1 MNEIGSIW
9 RKWDLH
15 LHCPATVFNNQFEG
29 STEDEKWE
37 KYIEEIEKLEDFSVL
52 GITDYFSIKGY
63 KKMLELENE
72 GHFPKIDLLLP
83 NVELRILPVTAD
95 NKAINLHIIFSPS
108 IVDELDSLFFNN
120 LEFEYSENTYKCTQN
135 DLIKLGRD
143 YKNDPELSEESAYK
157 EGCNQFKT
165 ELKQLNTVFKKNK
178 KLRDNSITGVS
189 NNSGDGNS
197 GIQHSSLAATRQ
209 EIYRFSDFIFS
220 SNPNDRIYF
229 SGKGI
234 DNSEKVINDY
244 GSIKPC
250 VHGSDAHNLSDVCK
264 PDENRF
270 TWVKADPTFE
280 GLRQIIYEPIERI
293 KIQENNP
300 QCEFAKPF
308 FSDIVIE
315 EDINIFDDQTI
326 KFKTQSLKLNP
337 NLVTIIGGRGEGKSV
352 LIDYFANGFGLSE
365 RENFNNSKYFK
376 INYSKEV
383 CTDDYLEFDLN
394 IENNLNL
401 LYISQNA
408 VKDIALS
415 HKKLGDEIR
424 SLLKLEH
431 IGFSATIQNEID
443 SIIEE
448 YRSLTSWFN
457 ETNPENIKINDRE
470 TLNSIKKRNKD
481 LLNSITNKENKHK
494 LEQYTENI
502 KEIRLSELKKES
514 IYKIISKL
522 KSFEEEINQ
531 ELVEIK
537 LDISI
542 VSFKKQIDELQI
554 LLESLNQTIVKNNKE
569 NTTIKE
575 QFSEIYKGDLS
586 SLLENA
592 EKYKSTIE
600 TINERLKLIEKQEEK
615 LSALEKNKNNI
626 STKLNT
632 ELNKQV
638 ELINN
643 AWSEILNGNIS
654 WTIEQKSLM
663 KRILSDREIKIQGK
677 IYFNDKEFYNGLRE
691 CINGTYWR
699 NKNKEGEL
707 KNYFKITDE
716 MSFFNFLKNKL
727 ENELIENKDLYYIS
741 DIEDFF
747 YNLKKRQKYLY
758 VQPEITYKNKTLD
771 KISVG
776 QRGTVYL
783 CLKLATSTFSI
794 PIIYDQPEDD
804 LDNQFI
810 INELVGIFKS
820 IKKFRQV
827 IIVTHNANLVVNSD
841 TEQVVIAK
849 NIDETLSY
857 YSGSLEN
864 ETIINDVCKIL
875 EGGKYAFEQRRD
887 RYKLNKP
894 SR

>member
-15 LHCPATVFNNQFEG
+15 LHCPTTIFNNQFKG

-37 KYIEEIEKLEDFSVL
+37 KYIEKIEKTEKFSVL

-63 KKMLELENE
+63 KKMLELKNE
-72 GHFPKIDLLLP
+72 GHFSKINLLLP

-120 LEFEYSENTYKCTQN
+120 LEFEYAENTYKCTED

-143 YKNDPELSEESAYK
+143 YKSDPELPEISAYK

-165 ELKQLNTVFKKNK
+165 ELKQLNKIFKKNK

-220 SNPNDRIYF
+220 SNPKDRIYF
-229 SGKGI
+229 SGQGV
-234 DNSEKVINDY
+234 DNSEKIINDY
-244 GSIKPC
+244 GSLKPC
-250 VHGSDAHNLSDVCK
+250 VHGSDAHNLPDVCK
-264 PDENRF
+264 PDEKRF
-270 TWVKADPTFE
+270 TWIKADPTFE
-280 GLRQIIYEPIERI
+280 GLRQIIYEPIERV

-308 FSDIVIE
+308 FSEIVIKE
-315 EDINIFDDQTI
+315 NINVFDDQTI
-326 KFKTQSLKLNP
+326 KFNTQNLNLNP

-365 RENFNNSKYFK
+365 RKNFNSSDQFK

-383 CTDDYLEFDLN
+383 CTDDYLEFDLG
-394 IENNLNL
+394 IKNNLNF

-415 HKKLGDEIR
+415 HKKLGNEIR

-431 IGFSATIQNEID
+431 IGFSATVQDEID
-443 SIIEE
+443 RIIEE
-448 YRSLTSWFN
+448 YHSLSNWFN
-457 ETNPENIKINDRE
+457 ETNSDNVRINDRK
-470 TLNSIKKRNKD
+470 TLNSIKKRNED
-481 LLNSITNKENKHK
+481 LLNSITNKENKQK

-502 KEIRLSELKKES
+502 KKIRLAELKKE
-514 IYKIISKL
+514 KIDRVISKL
-522 KSFEEEINQ
+522 KIFEEEINP
-531 ELVEIK
+531 ELIEISQ
-537 LDISI
+537 DISI
-542 VSFKKQIDELQI
+542 ISFKKLIDELQVI
-554 LLESLNQTIVKNNKE
+554 IDGLSQTIEGKNKE
-569 NTTIKE
+569 NTSIKE

-600 TINERLKLIEKQEEK
+600 TINERLKRIEKQEEK
-615 LSALEKNKNNI
+615 LSNIKTRKNNI
-626 STKLNT
+626 SNILNT

-638 ELINN
+638 ELIND
-643 AWSEILNGNIS
+643 AWSNTLEGNIS
-654 WTIEQKSLM
+654 WTSEQKTLM
-663 KRILSDREIKIQGK
+663 KQILSDREIKIKGK
-677 IYFNDKEFYNGLRE
+677 IYFNVKQFYNGLRE

-707 KNYFKITDE
+707 ENHFKITDE
-716 MSFFNFLKNKL
+716 LSFFNFLKNKL
-727 ENELIENKDLYYIS
+727 ENELIENKDYYYID
-741 DIEDFF
+741 DIEGFF
-747 YNLKKRQKYLY
+747 YNIQKRQKYLY
-758 VQPEITYKNKTLD
+758 VQPETTYKNKTLD

-783 CLKLATSTFSI
+783 CLKLATSTFST

-827 IIVTHNANLVVNSD
+827 MIVTHNANLVVNSD
-841 TEQVVIAK
+841 TEQVIIAQ
-849 NIDETLSY
+849 NIDETLTY

-875 EGGKYAFEQRRD
+875 EGGKYAFEQRRN
-887 RYKLNKP
+887 RYKLK
-894 SR
+894 

>member
-15 LHCPATVFNNQFEG
+15 IHCPSTVFNNQFEG
-29 STEDEKWE
+29 TTLDEKWE
-37 KYIEEIEKLEDFSVL
+37 KYIAKINELDDISVL
-52 GITDYFSIKGY
+52 GITDYFSIDGY
-63 KKMLELENE
+63 LKMFELKNS
-72 GHFPKIDLLLP
+72 GLFPKIKLFLP
-83 NVELRILPVTAD
+83 NVELRILPVTAE

-120 LEFEYSENTYKCTQN
+120 LEFDYAGNTYKCIKS
-135 DLIKLGRD
+135 DLIRLGRD
-143 YKNDPELSEESAYK
+143 FKNDLELSEASAYE
-157 EGCNQFKT
+157 EGCNQFKA
-165 ELKQLNTVFKKNK
+165 EISQLKSIFKKNK

-229 SGKGI
+229 SGKGV
-234 DNSEKVINDY
+234 DNPEKVINDY
-244 GSIKPC
+244 GSLKPC
-250 VHGSDAHNLSDVCK
+250 VHGSDAHNLADICK

-270 TWVKADPTFE
+270 TWIKADATFE
-280 GLRQIIYEPIERI
+280 GLRQIIYEPLERVI
-293 KIQENNP
+293 IQENNP

-308 FSDIVIE
+308 FSDIRIE
-315 EDINIFDDQTI
+315 EDIDVFTDETI
-326 KFKTQSLKLNP
+326 KFKSQTLKLNP
-337 NLVTIIGGRGEGKSV
+337 NLATIIGGRGEGKSV
-352 LIDYFANGFGLSE
+352 LIDYFANGFGLSN
-365 RENFNNSKYFK
+365 RENFNLSEYFK

-383 CTDDYLEFDLN
+383 CTDDYLEYSLGVQ
-394 IENNLNL
+394 NNLNF

-408 VKDIALS
+408 VKEIALS

-424 SLLKLEH
+424 NLLNLEN
-431 IGFSATIQNEID
+431 IGFSSVVQDEID
-443 SIIEE
+443 KVVEE
-448 YRSLTSWFN
+448 YKTLTGWFN
-457 ETNPENIKINDRE
+457 ETNSDNIKINDRE
-470 TLNSIKKRNKD
+470 TLNSIKKRNEE
-481 LLNSITNKENKHK
+481 LLNSITNKENKQK
-494 LEQYTENI
+494 LELYTENI
-502 KEIRLSELKKES
+502 KQIRLSELKKE
-514 IYKIISKL
+514 KIAKVVSKL
-522 KSFEEEINQ
+522 NELEDEINP
-531 ELVEIK
+531 ELLEI
-537 LDISI
+537 DENVTAIA
-542 VSFKKQIDELQI
+542 FKKQIDELQVI
-554 LLESLNQTIVKNNKE
+554 NNNLSKTIENKNEE
-569 NTTIKE
+569 NTSIKA

-615 LSALEKNKNNI
+615 LLTVEKNKVEI
-626 STKLNT
+626 STLLNT

-638 ELINN
+638 EIINN
-643 AWSEILNGNIS
+643 AWVNILEGNTS
-654 WTIEQKSLM
+654 WTTEQRLLM
-663 KRILSDREIKIQGK
+663 NQILSDREINIQGK
-677 IYFNDKEFYNGLRE
+677 IYFNIKNFYEGLRE

-707 KNYFKITDE
+707 ENHFKITDE
-716 MSFFNFLKNKL
+716 LSFFNFLKNQL
-727 ENELIENKDLYYIS
+727 STELTENKDYYYITEV
-741 DIEDFF
+741 EDYF

-758 VQPEITYKNKTLD
+758 VLPEITYKHKTLD

-783 CLKLATSTFSI
+783 CLKLATSTFST

-841 TEQVVIAK
+841 AEQVIIAK
-849 NIDETLSY
+849 NIDEILSY
-857 YSGSLEN
+857 NSGSLEN
-864 ETIINDVCKIL
+864 DDIIEKVCTIL
-875 EGGKYAFEQRRD
+875 EGGKYAFEQRKN
-887 RYKLNKP
+887 RYRLK
-894 SR
+894 

>member
-1 MNEIGSIW
+1 MNKIGSIW

-15 LHCPATVFNNQFEG
+15 IHCPTTVFNNQFEG
-29 STEDEKWE
+29 STDTEKWE

-52 GITDYFSIKGY
+52 GITDYFSINGY
-63 KKMLELENE
+63 KKMLEFKNE

-108 IVDELDSLFFNN
+108 IVDELDSMFFNN
-120 LEFEYSENTYKCTQN
+120 LEFEYADNTYKCTES
-135 DLIKLGRD
+135 DLIKLGKD
-143 YKNDPELSEESAYK
+143 FKGETGLSEESAYK

-165 ELKQLNTVFKKNK
+165 ELKQLNSIFKKNK
-178 KLRDNSITGVS
+178 KLKDNSITGVS

-229 SGKGI
+229 SGQGV
-234 DNSEKVINDY
+234 DNYEKIINDY
-244 GSIKPC
+244 GSLKPC
-250 VHGSDAHNLSDVCK
+250 VHGSDAHSISDVCK

-270 TWVKADPTFE
+270 TWIKADPVFE
-280 GLRQIIYEPIERI
+280 GLRQIIYEPIERVR
-293 KIQENNP
+293 IQKNNP
-300 QCEFAKPF
+300 QCEFAKPY
-308 FSDIVIE
+308 FSDIIIE
-315 EDINIFDDQTI
+315 EDINVFDDQTI
-326 KFKTQSLKLNP
+326 KFKTQNLELNP

-352 LIDYFANGFGLSE
+352 LIDYFANGFGLSA
-365 RENFNNSKYFK
+365 RDNFNNSDKFK

-383 CTDDYLEFDLN
+383 CTDDYLEFDLG
-394 IENNLNL
+394 IKNNLNF

-415 HKKLGDEIR
+415 HKKLGNEIR

-431 IGFSATIQNEID
+431 IGFSATVQDEID
-443 SIIEE
+443 RVIEE
-448 YRSLTSWFN
+448 YHSLSNWFN
-457 ETNPENIKINDRE
+457 ETNSDNVRINDRE
-470 TLNSIKKRNKD
+470 TLNSIKKRNED
-481 LLNSITNKENKHK
+481 LLNSITNKENKQK

-502 KEIRLSELKKES
+502 KEIRLSELKKE
-514 IYKIISKL
+514 KIDKVVSKL
-522 KSFEEEINQ
+522 KIFEDEINP
-531 ELVEIK
+531 ELIEISP
-537 LDISI
+537 DISLI
-542 VSFKKQIDELQI
+542 SFKKLTDELQVI
-554 LLESLNQTIVKNNKE
+554 IDGLSQTIENKNKE
-569 NTTIKE
+569 NTLIKE

-592 EKYKSTIE
+592 EKYKSSIE
-600 TINERLKLIEKQEEK
+600 TINERLKRIEKQEKK
-615 LSALEKNKNNI
+615 LSNIKTRKNDISNI
-626 STKLNT
+626 LNT

-638 ELINN
+638 EIING
-643 AWSEILNGNIS
+643 AWSSTLEGNTS
-654 WTIEQKSLM
+654 WTTEQKSLM
-663 KRILSDREIKIQGK
+663 KQILSDREIKIKGK
-677 IYFNDKEFYNGLRE
+677 IYFNVKQFYNGLRE

-707 KNYFKITDE
+707 ENHFKITDE
-716 MSFFNFLKNKL
+716 LSFFNYLKNKL
-727 ENELIENKDLYYIS
+727 DSELIENKDYYYI
-741 DIEDFF
+741 DDVEDYF
-747 YNLKKRQKYLY
+747 YNIKKRQKYLY
-758 VQPEITYKNKTLD
+758 VQPETTYKNKTLD

-783 CLKLATSTFSI
+783 CLKLATSTFST

-841 TEQVVIAK
+841 TEQVIIAQ
-849 NIDETLSY
+849 NNDETLTY
-857 YSGSLEN
+857 NSGSLES
-864 ETIINDVCKIL
+864 ETVIDDVCKIL
-875 EGGKYAFEQRRD
+875 EGGKYAFEQRRN
-887 RYKLNKP
+887 RYKLK
-894 SR
+894 